1 MSPPSQVRNGLLR
14 VGVVGVGLMG
24 ADHVRRL
31 VTRTAGV
38 ELAAVAD
45 PDTVRAEALVADLGT
60 HGYPGV
66 RVLGDPLE
74 LIADDGVD
82 AVLLASPGS
91 VHPEQLLACVER
103 GKHVLC
109 EKPLTMD
116 STSSLEVIAAERAG
130 GRPLIQLGF
139 MRRFDP
145 EYARLKQLLDSGRWG
160 RTLLLHQVHRNLS
173 VPNPDFR
180 SEMIVRDSLVHE
192 VDCARWLLGEEVV
205 SVQVISPTPTSHALA
220 GVVDPQV
227 SVFTTTSGAVVT
239 NEVFVN
245 SRTGY
250 EVRCEAV
257 AETGSAIIGR
267 PWGEMYTTTAAP
279 EGGEGA
285 WGGRIVPDYRE
296 RFERAYD
303 LEVQAW
309 VDATRQGKVVGPTS
323 WDGYASTAVCTA
335 GMESLASGR
344 PVDVVLA
351 ASP

>member
-1 MSPPSQVRNGLLR
+1 MTALR
-14 VGVVGVGLMG
+14 VGVVGVGVMG
-24 ADHVRRL
+24 ADHVQRL
-31 VTRTAGV
+31 ATRIAGA
-38 ELAAVAD
+38 ELVAIAD
-45 PDTVRAEALVADLGT
+45 PDTVRTEAIVADLGT
-60 HGYPGV
+60 YGYPGV
-66 RVLGDPLE
+66 QVFADPLE

-82 AVLLASPGS
+82 AVILASPGG
-91 VHPEQLLACVER
+91 VHREQLLACLDH
-103 GKHVLC
+103 GKPVLC

-116 STSSLEVIAAERAG
+116 SASSLEVVEAERAG
-130 GRPLIQLGF
+130 GRPLIQVGF

-145 EYARLKQLLDSGRWG
+145 EYAQLKRHLDAGTWG
-160 RTLLLHQVHRNLS
+160 RTLLLHQTHRNLE

-192 VDCARWLLGEEVV
+192 VDCARWLLGGEIA
-205 SVQVISPTPTSHALA
+205 SIQVISPAPTSHASD

-227 SVFTTTSGAVVT
+227 SIFRMASGVVVT

-267 PWGEMYTTTAAP
+267 PGAGIYTTSADAH
-279 EGGEGA
+279 GGDGS

-296 RFERAYD
+296 RFARAYD

-309 VDATRQGKVVGPTS
+309 VDATRRGEVVGPTS
-323 WDGYASTAVCTA
+323 WDGYVSTLVCSA
-335 GMESLASGR
+335 GMESLASGGD
-344 PVDVVLA
+344 PVPVALDA
-351 ASP
+351 ARA

>member
-1 MSPPSQVRNGLLR
+1 MSSRLR

-24 ADHVRRL
+24 ADHVQRL
-31 VTRTAGV
+31 ATRTAGV
-38 ELAAVAD
+38 ELVAIAD
-45 PDTVRAEALVADLGT
+45 PDTVRTEAIVADLGT
-60 HGYPGV
+60 YGYPGV
-66 RVLGDPLE
+66 RVHADPLD
-74 LIADDGVD
+74 LIADESVE
-82 AVLLASPGS
+82 AVLLASPGG
-91 VHPEQLLACVER
+91 VHREQLLACIER

-116 STSSLEVIAAERAG
+116 SDSSLEVITAERAG
-130 GRPLIQLGF
+130 GRALIQVGF

-145 EYARLKQLLDSGRWG
+145 EYARLKHLLDSGRWG
-160 RTLLLHQVHRNLS
+160 RTLLLHQTHRNRS
-173 VPNPDFR
+173 APNPDFR
-180 SEMIVRDSLVHE
+180 SEHIVRDSFVHE
-192 VDCARWLLGEEVV
+192 VDCARWLLGEEIT
-205 SVQVISPTPTSHALA
+205 SVQVISPTPTSQALE

-227 SVFTTTSGAVVT
+227 MILRTASGAVVT

-267 PWGEMYTTTAAP
+267 PSSGIYTTGVPAD
-279 EGGEGA
+279 GGEGG

-309 VDATRQGKVVGPTS
+309 VDATRRGEVVGPTS
-323 WDGYASTAVCTA
+323 WDGYASTVVCSA
-335 GMESLASGR
+335 GMESLADGGT
-344 PVDVVLA
+344 PVPVTLA
-351 ASP
+351 LP

>member
-31 VTRTAGV
+31 VTRTAGT
-38 ELAAVAD
+38 ELVAVAD

-130 GRPLIQLGF
+130 
-139 MRRFDP
+139 
-145 EYARLKQLLDSGRWG
+145 E
-160 RTLLLHQVHRNLS
+160 HRGGGPGTGCGVS
-173 VPNPDFR
+173 TR
-180 SEMIVRDSLVHE
+180 S
-192 VDCARWLLGEEVV
+192 
-205 SVQVISPTPTSHALA
+205 
-220 GVVDPQV
+220 
-227 SVFTTTSGAVVT
+227 
-239 NEVFVN
+239 
-245 SRTGY
+245 
-250 EVRCEAV
+250 
-257 AETGSAIIGR
+257 
-267 PWGEMYTTTAAP
+267 
-279 EGGEGA
+279 
-285 WGGRIVPDYRE
+285 
-296 RFERAYD
+296 
-303 LEVQAW
+303 
-309 VDATRQGKVVGPTS
+309 TRG
-323 WDGYASTAVCTA
+323 
-335 GMESLASGR
+335 
-344 PVDVVLA
+344 
-351 ASP
+351 